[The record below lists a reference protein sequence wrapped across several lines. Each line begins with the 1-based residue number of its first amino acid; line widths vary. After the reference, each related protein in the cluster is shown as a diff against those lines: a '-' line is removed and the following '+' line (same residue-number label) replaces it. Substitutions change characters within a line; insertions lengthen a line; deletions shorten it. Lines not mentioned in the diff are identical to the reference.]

1 MGPVLH
7 QHSFIQDVRG
17 FGVLEIWV
25 PERGRVALIHP
36 VYLSFHSTAICHRKS
51 NNCWGWKMH
60 SVYNKAVPWSFNT
73 LPIQTLLYAGELN
86 NVLKSVTSFTAAIW
100 SWYYTQFP
108 GSKSPME
115 TNRMLTALT
124 GQRRFQFILQSY
136 HYLSGFMGIGSE
148 LARRVSSSETS
159 GAPPAFQPQMANWP
173 LRNDPFIVKQIQWR
187 TDPSISVCD
196 PAGNYIMAR
205 QECRWPAASHN
216 LTMFIVNYF
225 QQSLVALHLQRCRGP
240 EEPKVFVQTAPTRIR
255 EHA

>member
-1 MGPVLH
+1 MPAKGHKNQACDCLLNLWSGSNKTYNSPSRARRRPERMGPVLH

-25 PERGRVALIHP
+25 PERGHAALIHP
-36 VYLSFHSTAICHRKS
+36 VYLSFHSTAICHSKG
-51 NNCWGWKMH
+51 NNCCGWKMH

-124 GQRRFQFILQSY
+124 GQRRFQFIL
-136 HYLSGFMGIGSE
+136 SE
-148 LARRVSSSETS
+148 LSLSFWVRVYR
-159 GAPPAFQPQMANWP
+159 F
-173 LRNDPFIVKQIQWR
+173 R
-187 TDPSISVCD
+187 
-196 PAGNYIMAR
+196 
-205 QECRWPAASHN
+205 ASAE
-216 LTMFIVNYF
+216 
-225 QQSLVALHLQRCRGP
+225 S
-240 EEPKVFVQTAPTRIR
+240 
-255 EHA
+255 